1 MQVVLQRGSLFSIAS
16 HRRWVTNW
24 VGKAT
29 QDAKET
35 ANLLMYK
42 QKILQAERY
51 DIVLL

>member
-1 MQVVLQRGSLFSIAS
+1 
-16 HRRWVTNW
+16 

-35 ANLLMYK
+35 ANLLMDK
-42 QKILQAERY
+42 QKILAAERY